1 MTLLTLLSSSY
12 LLTLV
17 FILHW
22 ANSLCFT
29 QHVKSQDQ
37 ILDVKQIFPLQ
48 AKPDKLAQYQ
58 GGRKKDLIVVG
69 GMLSIELKLAAVM
82 AAFLDNSSRLLLVCY
97 SRNSYS
103 SLCLTI
109 CELVGLRILFNRVI

>member
-29 QHVKSQDQ
+29 EHVKSQDQ
-37 ILDVKQIFPLQ
+37 ILDVKQISLIKIKG
-48 AKPDKLAQYQ
+48 AKPTSATGYFF
-58 GGRKKDLIVVG
+58 G
-69 GMLSIELKLAAVM
+69 LKVQKP
-82 AAFLDNSSRLLLVCY
+82 
-97 SRNSYS
+97 
-103 SLCLTI
+103 
-109 CELVGLRILFNRVI
+109 